1 MDADRNAGLVRDE
14 LFVGVTRPAMRWG
27 VTYVAFIGNVLLT
40 MEAFLLSKNLLSLL
54 IAVPIHGLCAALC
67 LRDPRY
73 FELLV
78 LWLRTTGSQRVR
90 NESSWRAATY
100 SPLSMDLPGTRGQRC
115 RDLAGARPC

>member
-1 MDADRNAGLVRDE
+1 
-14 LFVGVTRPAMRWG
+14 MRWG
-27 VTYVAFIGNVLLT
+27 VTYVTFIGNLLLT

-78 LWLRTTGSQRVR
+78 LWLRTTGGQRLR
-90 NESSWRAATY
+90 AGSGWRAATY
-100 SPLSMDLPGTRGQRC
+100 SPLTLDLPGSRGQRC
-115 RDLAGARPC
+115 RALAATRPC